1 MSAQPSSSPRP
12 GLRLGRKVIHQ
23 LRAALERDTGLQAA
37 SYLQEAGFAGGE
49 ELYGEFTRVAGVDA
63 RRGAAGRSRR
73 AVPDETLSQFFT
85 EQGWGALTAQT
96 LGGTVLALDSAEWA
110 EASDE
115 GRGEFPSCHLTCG
128 LLADFFGR
136 LSDGLVA
143 VMEVECRS
151 RGDARCRFLAG
162 APETLSAL
170 YDRMAQGI
178 ELHRRPGASIRA
190 LQQPDPARAGLD
202 RDGSLPVADRP
213 DHVIPAHAG

>member
-1 MSAQPSSSPRP
+1 
-12 GLRLGRKVIHQ
+12 
-23 LRAALERDTGLQAA
+23 
-37 SYLQEAGFAGGE
+37 
-49 ELYGEFTRVAGVDA
+49 LYGEFTNWLVATRGVERPADLDA
-63 RRGAAGRSRR
+63 RFL
-73 AVPDETLSQFFT
+73 DEALSQFFT

-110 EASDE
+110 EATDE

-170 YDRMAQGI
+170 YDRMAQGSSYI
-178 ELHRRPGASIRA
+178 DALGLNSSPSIA
-190 LQQPDPARAGLD
+190 
-202 RDGSLPVADRP
+202 
-213 DHVIPAHAG
+213 

>member
-1 MSAQPSSSPRP
+1 MHPTSSSRP

-23 LRAALERDTGLQAA
+23 LRSALERDTGLQAA

-49 ELYGEFTRVAGVDA
+49 ELYAEFTAWLETTRGVEPADLDA
-63 RRGAAGRSRR
+63 RYLSE
-73 AVPDETLSQFFT
+73 VLSQFFS
-85 EQGWGALTAQT
+85 ELGWGALTAQT
-96 LGGTVLALDSAEWA
+96 LGQAVLALDSTEWA

-115 GRGEFPSCHLTCG
+115 GRGEFPTCHLTCG

-162 APETLSAL
+162 APETLSML
-170 YDRMAQGI
+170 YERMAQGTSY
-178 ELHRRPGASIRA
+178 ADA
-190 LQQPDPARAGLD
+190 LGLTAG
-202 RDGSLPVADRP
+202 SSA
-213 DHVIPAHAG
+213 A

>member
-1 MSAQPSSSPRP
+1 MSAQSSSSPRH

-49 ELYGEFTRVAGVDA
+49 ELYAEFTEWLASTHGVERPADLDA
-63 RRGAAGRSRR
+63 RFLNEA
-73 AVPDETLSQFFT
+73 LSQFFT

-96 LGGTVLALDSAEWA
+96 LGGTVLALDSTEWA
-110 EASDE
+110 EALDE

-170 YDRMAQGI
+170 YDRMAQG
-178 ELHRRPGASIRA
+178 ASYADA
-190 LQQPDPARAGLD
+190 LGLNSSPS
-202 RDGSLPVADRP
+202 GT
-213 DHVIPAHAG
+213 

>member
-1 MSAQPSSSPRP
+1 MSAPSSPPPRP
-12 GLRLGRKVIHQ
+12 GPRLGRKVIHQ

-49 ELYGEFTRVAGVDA
+49 ELYAEFTEWL
-63 RRGAAGRSRR
+63 RSTRSVER
-73 AVPDETLSQFFT
+73 PADLDSQFLNEALSEFFAV
-85 EQGWGALTAQT
+85 QGWGALGIQT
-96 LGGTVLALDSAEWA
+96 LGGAVLALDSSEWA

-170 YDRMAQGI
+170 YERMAQGSSYI
-178 ELHRRPGASIRA
+178 DA
-190 LQQPDPARAGLD
+190 LQVSSSSSGA
-202 RDGSLPVADRP
+202 
-213 DHVIPAHAG
+213 

>member
-1 MSAQPSSSPRP
+1 MSAQPSSLPRP
-12 GLRLGRKVIHQ
+12 GLRVGRKVIHQ

-49 ELYGEFTRVAGVDA
+49 ELYSGFTEWLRSTRGVERPADLDA
-63 RRGAAGRSRR
+63 QFLDDA
-73 AVPDETLSQFFT
+73 LSQFFVL
-85 EQGWGALTAQT
+85 QGWGALTTQT
-96 LGGTVLALDSAEWA
+96 LSGAVLALDSTEWA
-110 EASDE
+110 EATDE

-170 YDRMAQGI
+170 YDRMAQGSSY
-178 ELHRRPGASIRA
+178 ADA
-190 LQQPDPARAGLD
+190 LGLSSSPS
-202 RDGSLPVADRP
+202 G
-213 DHVIPAHAG
+213 G

>member
-1 MSAQPSSSPRP
+1 MTAQPHHPPHS
-12 GLRLGRKVIHQ
+12 GVRLGRKVLHQ

-49 ELYGEFTRVAGVDA
+49 ELFAEFSEWLLATRGVE
-63 RRGAAGRSRR
+63 R
-73 AVPDETLSQFFT
+73 PDELDSQYLSEVLSQFFS
-85 EQGWGALTAQT
+85 ELGWGTLTVQP
-96 LGGTVLALDSAEWA
+96 LGSAVVALDSVEWA

-143 VMEVECRS
+143 VMEVECRT

-170 YDRMAQGI
+170 YDRMAQGSGYA
-178 ELHRRPGASIRA
+178 EA
-190 LQQPDPARAGLD
+190 LGLNPP
-202 RDGSLPVADRP
+202 SSA
-213 DHVIPAHAG
+213 